1 MEPKRLWNR
10 RFVQLLLIEALL
22 QMGGFLTRSIIA
34 NYAVDLGASV
44 PVAGFL
50 AGMLATAALAIRPV
64 SGAISDKLSK
74 KTLLTVSC
82 GLFAAGAFGCALVRS
97 VPLMGACL
105 ALQGFAFAFKS
116 AIVISLVPLV
126 VPARYTG
133 TGVGWMGLAYTVA
146 IALGPAI
153 GLEVG
158 VVLGYPA
165 TFALSGAILLGALVL
180 AALFKAP
187 PETAGAA
194 ARADAAKA
202 AGAGD
207 ADAAGAA
214 ETAGADAAGAGV
226 EAGALPAAAGAGAV
240 GAGLAGAAGAVG
252 ADAAVG
258 AAVEVDSGLAAAAAG
273 AVGAG
278 SAGAAGA
285 AGVDSAGAAV
295 AARVD
300 TARVASAPA
309 VAGSVAGREEAA
321 LEGRLASDRGSGASA
336 DARLASATAGARRRG
351 PSLRALF
358 YLPVIPLAVVGG
370 TLMVSQGVTSSFILL
385 AGEMRGIEAV
395 SLYFVFYSIANL
407 GARPLAGRA
416 SDAWGVR
423 RVAPPMM
430 LVAALGMLALA
441 FVPSVAGVAL
451 GGVCMGLGQGSAYA
465 AIQAESVRGVPA
477 DQLGRSANTYF
488 IGPDLGMG
496 LGPVAGGAVLQAWG
510 PAAMFVFN
518 ALTILLA
525 LALFLALGPLK
536 RRVKSPLFGNE

>member
-187 PETAGAA
+187 PEAAGAA
-194 ARADAAKA
+194 ARADAAGA
-202 AGAGD
+202 AEVVD
-207 ADAAGAA
+207 ADAA
-214 ETAGADAAGAGV
+214 V
-226 EAGALPAAAGAGAV
+226 EDAV
-240 GAGLAGAAGAVG
+240 GARSSDARRRGLPPARAAGTVG
-252 ADAAVG
+252 
-258 AAVEVDSGLAAAAAG
+258 
-273 AVGAG
+273 
-278 SAGAAGA
+278 AGAAGA
-285 AGVDSAGAAV
+285 AGAAV
-295 AARVD
+295 AARAD
-300 TARVASAPA
+300 ATRIASAPA
-309 VAGSVAGREEAA
+309 VAAGSMAGREEAA
-321 LEGRLASDRGSGASA
+321 LEGASGIGSRGRRGRGRPS
-336 DARLASATAGARRRG
+336 DAQSRNLRGGGCPSGARRRG

-416 SDAWGVR
+416 SDAWGMR

-510 PAAMFVFN
+510 PAVMFVFN

-525 LALFLALGPLK
+525 LVLFLALGPLK
-536 RRVKSPLFGNE
+536 RRVKSPLFGRE

>member
-1 MEPKRLWNR
+1 MEPTRLWNR

-22 QMGGFLTRSIIA
+22 QMGGFLTRPIIS
-34 NYAVDLGASV
+34 NYAIELGAAV

-50 AGMLATAALAIRPV
+50 AGMLATAALVIRPV

-97 VPLMGACL
+97 VPLVGACL

-116 AIVISLVPLV
+116 AIIISLVPLV
-126 VPARYTG
+126 VPKRYTG
-133 TGVGWMGLAYTVA
+133 SGVGWMGLAYTVA

-153 GLEVG
+153 GSQVG
-158 VVLGYPA
+158 AVLGYPA
-165 TFALSGAILLGALVL
+165 SFALSGVILLGALVL
-180 AALFKAP
+180 AVLFKAP
-187 PETAGAA
+187 PEAAGSAIRADARAGASVGEPEVAGAA
-194 ARADAAKA
+194 SVGDLGV

-207 ADAAGAA
+207 PEVAGAA
-214 ETAGADAAGAGV
+214 S
-226 EAGALPAAAGAGAV
+226 V
-240 GAGLAGAAGAVG
+240 G
-252 ADAAVG
+252 DP
-258 AAVEVDSGLAAAAAG
+258 E
-273 AVGAG
+273 
-278 SAGAAGA
+278 AAGA
-285 AGVDSAGAAV
+285 AGLGDAVGAAGAG
-295 AARVD
+295 
-300 TARVASAPA
+300 PA
-309 VAGSVAGREEAA
+309 LAEALEAGAELEREEAA
-321 LEGRLASDRGSGASA
+321 LERRPA
-336 DARLASATAGARRRG
+336 ARAAARPGARRG
-351 PSLRALF
+351 FSLSALF
-358 YLPVIPLAVVGG
+358 YLPVIPLAIVGG
-370 TLMVSQGVTSSFILL
+370 TLMVSQGITSSFILL

-430 LVAALGMLALA
+430 LVAVLGMLALA

-525 LALFLALGPLK
+525 LALFLAIGPLRK
-536 RRVKSPLFGNE
+536 RVRSPFLGNE

>member
-187 PETAGAA
+187 PEAAGAA
-194 ARADAAKA
+194 ARADAAGA
-202 AGAGD
+202 AEVVD
-207 ADAAGAA
+207 ADAA
-214 ETAGADAAGAGV
+214 V
-226 EAGALPAAAGAGAV
+226 EDAV
-240 GAGLAGAAGAVG
+240 GAR
-252 ADAAVG
+252 
-258 AAVEVDSGLAAAAAG
+258 S
-273 AVGAG
+273 
-278 SAGAAGA
+278 
-285 AGVDSAGAAV
+285 
-295 AARVD
+295 
-300 TARVASAPA
+300 
-309 VAGSVAGREEAA
+309 
-321 LEGRLASDRGSGASA
+321 SD
-336 DARLASATAGARRRG
+336 ARRRG
-351 PSLRALF
+351 LPPARA
-358 YLPVIPLAVVGG
+358 AGTVG
-370 TLMVSQGVTSSFILL
+370 
-385 AGEMRGIEAV
+385 
-395 SLYFVFYSIANL
+395 
-407 GARPLAGRA
+407 
-416 SDAWGVR
+416 
-423 RVAPPMM
+423 
-430 LVAALGMLALA
+430 
-441 FVPSVAGVAL
+441 
-451 GGVCMGLGQGSAYA
+451 
-465 AIQAESVRGVPA
+465 AESQRHKN
-477 DQLGRSANTYF
+477 L
-488 IGPDLGMG
+488 
-496 LGPVAGGAVLQAWG
+496 
-510 PAAMFVFN
+510 
-518 ALTILLA
+518 
-525 LALFLALGPLK
+525 
-536 RRVKSPLFGNE
+536 

>member
-1 MEPKRLWNR
+1 MEEPKRLWNR
-10 RFVQLLLIEALL
+10 RFVQLLLIEAML
-22 QMGGFLTRSIIA
+22 QMGGFLTRPIIS
-34 NYAVDLGASV
+34 NYAIELGAAV

-50 AGMLATAALAIRPV
+50 AGMLATAALVIRPV

-97 VPLMGACL
+97 VFWMGVFL

-116 AIVISLVPLV
+116 AIIISLVPLV
-126 VPARYTG
+126 VPKRYTG
-133 TGVGWMGLAYTVA
+133 SGVGWMGLAYTVA

-153 GLEVG
+153 GSQVG
-158 VVLGYPA
+158 AAVGYPA
-165 TFALSGAILLGALVL
+165 SFALSGVMLAVALVL

-187 PETAGAA
+187 PE
-194 ARADAAKA
+194 A
-202 AGAGD
+202 AGHDLG
-207 ADAAGAA
+207 G
-214 ETAGADAAGAGV
+214 E
-226 EAGALPAAAGAGAV
+226 PAAAPEAASAAAPGDDPL
-240 GAGLAGAAGAVG
+240 LAGAE
-252 ADAAVG
+252 
-258 AAVEVDSGLAAAAAG
+258 AVEVEE
-273 AVGAG
+273 
-278 SAGAAGA
+278 
-285 AGVDSAGAAV
+285 
-295 AARVD
+295 
-300 TARVASAPA
+300 TALEGGPAASAPP
-309 VAGSVAGREEAA
+309 
-321 LEGRLASDRGSGASA
+321 
-336 DARLASATAGARRRG
+336 ARRGRF
-351 PSLRALF
+351 SLRTIF

-370 TLMVSQGVTSSFILL
+370 TLMVSQGITSSFILL

-430 LVAALGMLALA
+430 VVAVLGMLTLA
-441 FVPSVAGVAL
+441 FVPSVAGVAI

-496 LGPVAGGAVLQAWG
+496 LGPVFGGWVLQSWG

-518 ALTILLA
+518 AATILLA

-536 RRVKSPLFGNE
+536 RRVKSPLFGNEG

>member
-1 MEPKRLWNR
+1 MEEPKRLWNR
-10 RFVQLLLIEALL
+10 RFVQLLLIEAML
-22 QMGGFLTRSIIA
+22 QMGGFLTRPIIS
-34 NYAVDLGASV
+34 NYAIELGAAV

-50 AGMLATAALAIRPV
+50 AGMLATAALVIRPV

-97 VPLMGACL
+97 VFWMGVFL

-116 AIVISLVPLV
+116 AIIISLVPLV
-126 VPARYTG
+126 VPKRYTG
-133 TGVGWMGLAYTVA
+133 SGVGWMGLAYTVA

-153 GLEVG
+153 GSQVG
-158 VVLGYPA
+158 AAVGYPA
-165 TFALSGAILLGALVL
+165 SFALSGVMLAVALVL

-187 PETAGAA
+187 PE
-194 ARADAAKA
+194 A
-202 AGAGD
+202 AGHDLGGEPTA
-207 ADAAGAA
+207 APEAAGAA
-214 ETAGADAAGAGV
+214 TAGDDP
-226 EAGALPAAAGAGAV
+226 L
-240 GAGLAGAAGAVG
+240 LAGAE
-252 ADAAVG
+252 
-258 AAVEVDSGLAAAAAG
+258 AVEV
-273 AVGAG
+273 
-278 SAGAAGA
+278 
-285 AGVDSAGAAV
+285 
-295 AARVD
+295 
-300 TARVASAPA
+300 
-309 VAGSVAGREEAA
+309 EETA
-321 LEGRLASDRGSGASA
+321 LEGGPAAPA
-336 DARLASATAGARRRG
+336 PPARRGRF
-351 PSLRALF
+351 SLRTIF

-370 TLMVSQGVTSSFILL
+370 TLMVSQGITSSFILL

-430 LVAALGMLALA
+430 VVAVLGMLALA
-441 FVPSVAGVAL
+441 FVPSVAGVAA

-496 LGPVAGGAVLQAWG
+496 LGPVFGGWVLQSWG

-518 ALTILLA
+518 AATILLA

-536 RRVKSPLFGNE
+536 RRVKSPLFGNEG